1 MRYVVEWIERCPQWA
16 EVEADSEEEAL
27 EKGKR
32 GDFIENTRDSEP
44 GHEDMRTYRVR
55 RAL

>member
-1 MRYVVEWIERCPQWA
+1 
-16 EVEADSEEEAL
+16 L